1 MQVGRASANLLLSYV
16 AKSFSDP
23 VNTVIPSSNGA
34 VGLVPA
40 YTLVDLNV
48 GLEGT
53 EWLQI
58 RAGINNLFDRQ
69 YFTKRPQF
77 YPGPG
82 VWPNPRPS
90 GKAPET
96 NCSARDEPRRVL
108 VEADLTG
115 TLSPR

>member
-23 VNTVIPSSNGA
+23 VNTVLPSSNGA

-82 VWPNPRPS
+82 VWPSDGRSFQLSADPVSYTHLTLPT
-90 GKAPET
+90 KA
-96 NCSARDEPRRVL
+96 
-108 VEADLTG
+108 
-115 TLSPR
+115 

>member
-1 MQVGRASANLLLSYV
+1 M
-16 AKSFSDP
+16 
-23 VNTVIPSSNGA
+23 
-34 VGLVPA
+34 GLVPA

-82 VWPNPRPS
+82 VWLSDGRS
-90 GKAPET
+90 FQL
-96 NCSARDEPRRVL
+96 S
-108 VEADLTG
+108 ADL
-115 TLSPR
+115 SFWR